1 MGIRVV
7 QQISN

>member
-7 QQISN
+7 FIIT